1 LRLTTRLAAAG
12 LMAVGSLF
20 LAGATAA
27 FAAPPTVFT
36 CSGTATSPGVV
47 PAGSYLA
54 LRFPPSTFC
63 QINGPDEV
71 SVHSP
76 LQLGPDAGLA
86 LFGGSLSVSGSLT
99 LAHDAAFAAFTNSTP
114 VDIQGPVTVLKNA
127 FFLLGTETP
136 GGPIFARIHG
146 PVTGLGESSVQVHNT
161 RVSGPVT
168 LLEGGGVNAHAQM
181 SSGGFPT
188 NFNDLEDNQ
197 IHGPVTMSGYHGV
210 WGGIIR
216 NVIRGPMIFTHN
228 KQAVIDE
235 WDIGS
240 NLINGFALCSDN
252 VPPPNMG
259 QSRGAPSIVRGPT
272 LGDQAATCTG
282 VPDGITGPPPA
293 A

>member
-1 LRLTTRLAAAG
+1 
-12 LMAVGSLF
+12 M
-20 LAGATAA
+20 
-27 FAAPPTVFT
+27 PT
-36 CSGTATSPGVV
+36 
-47 PAGSYLA
+47 
-54 LRFPPSTFC
+54 
-63 QINGPDEV
+63 
-71 SVHSP
+71 
-76 LQLGPDAGLA
+76 
-86 LFGGSLSVSGSLT
+86 
-99 LAHDAAFAAFTNSTP
+99 
-114 VDIQGPVTVLKNA
+114 
-127 FFLLGTETP
+127 
-136 GGPIFARIHG
+136 
-146 PVTGLGESSVQVHNT
+146 
-161 RVSGPVT
+161 
-168 LLEGGGVNAHAQM
+168 AQM

-197 IHGPVTMSGYHGV
+197 IHGPVTMSGYQGV

-293 A
+293 ASGDHFRGRPGPGPVLAGPRRQGHVGSLRLGFLHPQPGGRH